1 MPAMTP
7 PEYKDMILNL
17 WSYGMT
23 GREIH
28 TATGFARSNVNR
40 IVARARDLKDPRAV
54 KRRACPRFK
63 TQQD

>member
-1 MPAMTP
+1 
-7 PEYKDMILNL
+7 MILNL
-17 WSYGMT
+17 WAYGMT

-28 TATGFARSNVNR
+28 TATGRARSNIMR

-63 TQQD
+63 SLRD